1 MCYLPSKSG
10 ILSAAPVTIWPTL
23 TIGDSFRISPSPRES
38 TWYSWHFLYKHLW
51 YSVHKTNLHTIPKFA
66 QPLQFK
72 FGHKWEIELVSHT
85 PAFTKQMQYFSI
97 SELLCKN
104 TLVFTEISKELFYL
118 LEYLLY
124 YIFTLNL

>member
-10 ILSAAPVTIWPTL
+10 ILSAVPVTIWPAP
-23 TIGDSFRISPSPRES
+23 TIGDSFRISPPPGSPPGILGIFFINI
-38 TWYSWHFLYKHLW
+38 YGIQYIKH
-51 YSVHKTNLHTIPKFA
+51 LHTIPKFA
-66 QPLQFK
+66 QPLPFK
-72 FGHKWEIELVSHT
+72 FGCKWEIELVSHT
-85 PAFTKQMQYFSI
+85 PVFTKQMQYFSI

-104 TLVFTEISKELFYL
+104 TLVFTEISQELFYL